1 MHFSHAVATIQSLV
15 GSIKGVQI
23 LYSDKVWNKFLNQ
36 LMQFPRKFNSL
47 PKIICPFWKWFLL
60 SRQYLF
66 HPDPTMYCVF
76 LGSLEN
82 WSSHQPNPGWNQVDI
97 WSHQPKTENH
107 RSSRHDVPQA
117 QIQVVENSLGLFLHS
132 HLHLKVS
139 NDYSHGFFA
148 AMLSSTAPKCLQPLS
163 KSTRRSEQPIQAYT
177 TKKNRY
183 TIFSA
188 QFEER
193 QVDQY
198 LGLSYAL
205 ADIWF
210 PSIYSPSVYCW
221 MPT

>member
-132 HLHLKVS
+132 HLHLSQQRLFAWIFCSDVVFNCPEVS
-139 NDYSHGFFA
+139 P
-148 AMLSSTAPKCLQPLS
+148 TI
-163 KSTRRSEQPIQAYT
+163 EQIDQTFGATHPGVYD
-177 TKKNRY
+177 
-183 TIFSA
+183 
-188 QFEER
+188 EEK
-193 QVDQY
+193 QV
-198 LGLSYAL
+198 
-205 ADIWF
+205 
-210 PSIYSPSVYCW
+210 
-221 MPT
+221 